1 MRRCTAPFS
10 PRVRRRVF
18 LAIQV
23 VVAAAVVWFAAGTI
37 TEQWR
42 RTREAGFGFEPR
54 WWLIA
59 ASGLIV
65 LGTYALLIQTWR
77 VMVSSWGSSI
87 SWHEAARIW
96 FVSNLG
102 KYVPGKVWQVVAM
115 GAMAQRAGVS
125 PVAASGSAVVIN
137 VVNLLA
143 GVGVVGLTGASLL
156 GRPTVVLAVTLLVA
170 VGVLF
175 APTVLPLTIRLG
187 ERLVGRSFPMPRLPR
202 RPIWIAGAA
211 SILAWILY
219 GVAFWLLAMGVAPAT
234 MGALQSYIAAFT
246 ASYILGYVTL
256 FAPGGLGVRDIS
268 LAAFLDQLHL
278 TSGGAGVLIAVAS
291 RLWLSVLEILPG
303 AIYYAIGVKNLR
315 ANLRD

>member
-1 MRRCTAPFS
+1 MRRCTARFS
-10 PRVRRRVF
+10 RRVRRRI
-18 LAIQV
+18 LLGIQV
-23 VVAAAVVWFAAGTI
+23 AFAAAVIWYAAGTI
-37 TEQWR
+37 AGQWQ

-102 KYVPGKVWQVVAM
+102 KYVPGKVWQILAM

-125 PVAASGSAVVIN
+125 PVAAGGSAIVIN

-156 GRPTVVLAVTLLVA
+156 GRPAVIVGTTLVLA
-170 VGVLF
+170 VGVLL
-175 APTVLPLTIRLG
+175 APTILPVAIRLA
-187 ERLVGRSFPMPRLPR
+187 ERVLGRSFPMPPLPR
-202 RPIWIAGAA
+202 RPIWIAGLA

-219 GVAFWLLAMGVAPAT
+219 GIAFWLLAMGVAPTT

-246 ASYILGYVTL
+246 ASYILGYVML

-278 TSGGAGVLIAVAS
+278 TSGGAGILVAVAS
-291 RLWLSVLEILPG
+291 RLWLTVLEILPG
-303 AIYYAIGVKNLR
+303 AIYYAIGAKNLR